1 MWPSG
6 VGFRGMRV
14 DQGWCPAHPAGARA
28 PVRRRFGV
36 ECCALLFG
44 GLKSVSRKSCSLR
57 PPSDD
62 DYGLME
68 QWLRPMSLASALTGD
83 MNETVTARELKVAND
98 GGAVR
103 YLLVVA
109 ENGDPVGVVNYRK
122 AGSAGSYAIGGA
134 IGDPGLWRR
143 GIGAEALGILVDHLF
158 HQCNAH
164 RVEFTTA
171 SYNKHT
177 MSILTKGGF
186 VLEGVL
192 RDYYF
197 LDGQYHDRT
206 VWSILRDEFVIG
218 AKAFAKSSPV
228 EDVIPAE
235 DKQQARDA
243 FAKFLANDP
252 QTSLRDFADRAARE
266 RPY

>member
-1 MWPSG
+1 M
-6 VGFRGMRV
+6 
-14 DQGWCPAHPAGARA
+14 
-28 PVRRRFGV
+28 
-36 ECCALLFG
+36 
-44 GLKSVSRKSCSLR
+44 SRKSCVLR
-57 PPSDD
+57 PPSDE
-62 DYGLME
+62 DYRLME
-68 QWLRPMSLASALTGD
+68 NWLRPMSLASALTGD
-83 MNETVTARELKVAND
+83 MNETVTAAELKAANER
-98 GGAVR
+98 GVVR

-109 ENGDPVGVVNYRK
+109 ENGDPVGMVNHRK

-134 IGDPGLWRR
+134 IGDPAQWHR
-143 GIGAEALGILVDHLF
+143 GIGADALGMLVDHLF
-158 HQCNAH
+158 HQLNAH

-197 LDGQYHDRT
+197 IDGQYHDRT
-206 VWSILRDEFVIG
+206 VWSILRDEFVVG

-235 DKQQARDA
+235 DKQQAQEA
-243 FAKFLANDP
+243 FAKYLASDP
-252 QTSLRDFADRAARE
+252 PTSLRDFADRAARE